1 MAEAG
6 RRFRWLPASDW
17 LASYNREQAAGD
29 GLAAIIVTILLVPQG
44 LAYAMLAGMPPQTGL
59 YASILPLILYALFG
73 TSRTLSV
80 GPAALTSLITAS
92 AAGTLAQGDPQLFI
106 QAAIGMGLLSGLF
119 LIAMAILRLGWLNNL
134 LSHPVITGFI
144 SGCAILIAA
153 SQLKH
158 LLRIDASGEE
168 LVTLAQTLGQN
179 LSQTHW
185 LTLGISLIA
194 IACLLIPKYLAAPL
208 EATRLPGWLVAF
220 VSKCGPIV
228 AVLVTTLLTASLSLD
243 SHGLAVVGSIPAG
256 LPHFSLPGLDPMH
269 WQDLITPAALL
280 ALIGF
285 VESISL
291 AQALAAK
298 RRERVDANR
307 ELMGLG
313 LANIGSGLSGAFAVT
328 GSFSRTTVNY
338 QAGARTPMAGLLTGI
353 GIALVALF
361 FTGWFQLL
369 PLASLAAII
378 VVGILPLINLSE
390 LRHLW
395 AFSRPDA
402 LAMAA
407 TLVGVLLINVQSGLL
422 LGVVL
427 SVALFMW
434 RTSQPHVAELGRI
447 PGTHHFRNMDRH
459 SVQLT
464 EAVLSIRVD
473 ESLYFGNART
483 LEDRIYDEAQAHP
496 QIQHVVLHCSG
507 INHLDASAVESLES
521 LNERLKDA
529 GVTLNLSNVKGPVMD
544 MLIKTDFQ
552 KVLTGRV
559 YLSHYQAMEVLAP
572 ESLREEEPDASP

>member
-1 MAEAG
+1 MKPAG
-6 RRFRWLPASDW
+6 RGFRWLPASDW
-17 LASYNREQAAGD
+17 LATYDRHQAAGD
-29 GLAAIIVTILLVPQG
+29 TLAAIIVTILLVPQG
-44 LAYAMLAGMPPQTGL
+44 LAYAMLAGMPPETGL
-59 YASILPLILYALFG
+59 YASILPLIFYALFG

-119 LIAMAILRLGWLNNL
+119 LVAMAILRLGWLTNL
-134 LSHPVITGFI
+134 LSHPVIIGFV
-144 SGCAILIAA
+144 SGCALLIAT

-158 LLRIDASGEE
+158 LLGIRSNGDNLIALTRGLLS
-168 LVTLAQTLGQN
+168 TLH
-179 LSQTHW
+179 QTHW
-185 LTLGISLIA
+185 LTLGISVVA
-194 IACLLIPKYLAAPL
+194 MVCLLVPKTLAAPL
-208 EATRLPGWLVAF
+208 QRSQLPNWLAAF
-220 VSKCGPIV
+220 LGKCGPIL
-228 AVLVTTLLTASLSLD
+228 AVGVTTVLAARLALD
-243 SHGLAVVGSIPAG
+243 EKGLAVVGAIPQG
-256 LPHFSLPGLDPMH
+256 LPHFTLPGLGQDH
-269 WQDLITPAALL
+269 WQALITPAALL

-298 RRERVDANR
+298 RRERIDANR
-307 ELMGLG
+307 ELLGLG

-338 QAGARTPMAGLLTGI
+338 DAGARTPLAGLLTGI

-361 FTGWFQLL
+361 FTPAFHYL
-369 PLASLAAII
+369 PLATLAAII
-378 VVGILPLINLSE
+378 VVGILPLIDLGE
-390 LRHLW
+390 LKHLW

-402 LAMAA
+402 MAMAA

-422 LGVVL
+422 LGVTL
-427 SVALFMW
+427 SVALFLW

-447 PGTHHFRNMDRH
+447 PGTHHFRNVDRH
-459 SVQLT
+459 SVRLT
-464 EAVLSIRVD
+464 EVVLSIRVD

-521 LNERLKDA
+521 LNERLKNA

-544 MLIKTDFQ
+544 MLEKTDFLQ
-552 KVLTGRV
+552 ALTGKV
-559 YLSHYQAMEVLAP
+559 YLSHYQAMGVLAP
-572 ESLREEEPDASP
+572 ESLQEDEDEDYR

>member
-1 MAEAG
+1 MADAG

-17 LASYNREQAAGD
+17 LATYNREQAAGD
-29 GLAAIIVTILLVPQG
+29 MLAAIIVTILLVPQG

-59 YASILPLILYALFG
+59 YASILPLVLYALFG

-119 LIAMAILRLGWLNNL
+119 LVAMAILRLGWLTNL

-168 LVTLAQTLGQN
+168 LLSLAQTLGQH
-179 LSQTHW
+179 LPQTHW

-194 IACLLIPKYLAAPL
+194 IVCLLIPKYLAAPL
-208 EATRLPGWLVAF
+208 KGTRLPGWLVAF
-220 VSKCGPIV
+220 ISKCGPIL
-228 AVLVTTLLTASLSLD
+228 AVLVTTLLTVSLSLD
-243 SHGLAVVGSIPAG
+243 SRGLAVVGAIPAG
-256 LPHFSLPGLDPMH
+256 LPHFTLPGLGREH
-269 WQDLITPAALL
+269 WQNLITPAALL

-338 QAGARTPMAGLLTGI
+338 EAGARTPMAGLLTGI

-361 FTGWFQLL
+361 FTGWFQFL

-378 VVGILPLINLSE
+378 VVGILPLINLAE
-390 LRHLW
+390 LKHLW

-407 TLVGVLLINVQSGLL
+407 TLAGVLLINVQSGLL

-427 SVALFMW
+427 SVALFLW

-464 EAVLSIRVD
+464 ESVLSIRVD

-521 LNERLKDA
+521 LNERLRDA

-544 MLIKTDFQ
+544 VLIKTDFQ

-559 YLSHYQAMEVLAP
+559 YLSHYQAMEILAP
-572 ESLREEEPDASP
+572 ESLQEEESDA

>member
-1 MAEAG
+1 MADAG

-29 GLAAIIVTILLVPQG
+29 TLAAIIVTILLVPQG
-44 LAYAMLAGMPPQTGL
+44 LAYAMLAGMPPETGL

-119 LIAMAILRLGWLNNL
+119 LVAMAILRLGWLTNL

-168 LVTLAQTLGQN
+168 LVTLAQTLAQQ
-179 LSQTHW
+179 LPQTHW
-185 LTLGISLIA
+185 LTLAISLIA
-194 IACLLIPKYLAAPL
+194 IACLLIPKYLATPL
-208 EATRLPGWLVAF
+208 KATRLPGWLVAF
-220 VSKCGPIV
+220 ISKCGPIL
-228 AVLVTTLLTASLSLD
+228 AVLVTTLLTVSLSLD
-243 SHGLAVVGSIPAG
+243 SRGLAVVGAIPAG
-256 LPHFSLPGLDPMH
+256 LPQFTLPGLGREH
-269 WQDLITPAALL
+269 WQSLITPAALL

-298 RRERVDANR
+298 RRQRVDANR

-338 QAGARTPMAGLLTGI
+338 DAGARTPMAGLLTGI

-361 FTGWFQLL
+361 FTGWFQYL

-390 LRHLW
+390 LKHLW

-407 TLVGVLLINVQSGLL
+407 TLAGVLLINVQSGLL

-459 SVQLT
+459 SVELT
-464 EAVLSIRVD
+464 EEVLSIRVD

-507 INHLDASAVESLES
+507 INHLDASAMESLES
-521 LNERLKDA
+521 LNERLKNA

-544 MLIKTDFQ
+544 VLVKTDFP

-572 ESLREEEPDASP
+572 DSLQEQDPDA

>member
-1 MAEAG
+1 MTGAG
-6 RRFRWLPASDW
+6 RRFRWLPASEW
-17 LASYNREQAAGD
+17 LATYNREQAAGD
-29 GLAAIIVTILLVPQG
+29 ALAAIIVTILLVPQG
-44 LAYAMLAGMPPQTGL
+44 LAYAMLAGMPPETGL

-92 AAGTLAQGDPQLFI
+92 AAGALSQGDPQLFI

-119 LIAMAILRLGWLNNL
+119 LVAMAVLRLGWLTNL

-168 LVTLAQTLGQN
+168 LLTLAQTLGQQ
-179 LSQTHW
+179 LPQTHW

-194 IACLLIPKYLAAPL
+194 ITCLLMPKYLATPL
-208 EATRLPGWLVAF
+208 KATRLPGWLVAF
-220 VSKCGPIV
+220 ISKCGPIL
-228 AVLVTTLLTASLSLD
+228 AVLVTTLLTVSLSLD
-243 SHGLAVVGSIPAG
+243 SRGLAVVGTIPAG
-256 LPHFSLPGLDPMH
+256 LPHFTLPELGHEH
-269 WQDLITPAALL
+269 WQSLITPAALL

-298 RRERVDANR
+298 RRQRIDANR

-328 GSFSRTTVNY
+328 GSFSRTTVNFD
-338 QAGARTPMAGLLTGI
+338 AGARTPMAGLLTGI

-361 FTGWFQLL
+361 FTGWFHYL
-369 PLASLAAII
+369 PLATLAAII
-378 VVGILPLINLSE
+378 VVGILSLIDLAE
-390 LRHLW
+390 LKHLW

-407 TLVGVLLINVQSGLL
+407 TLAGVLLINVQSGLL

-427 SVALFMW
+427 SVALFLW

-447 PGTHHFRNMDRH
+447 PGTHHFRNVDRH
-459 SVQLT
+459 SVRLT
-464 EAVLSIRVD
+464 EEVLSIRVD

-544 MLIKTDFQ
+544 VLEKTDFLQ
-552 KVLTGRV
+552 ALTGRV
-559 YLSHYQAMEVLAP
+559 YLSHYQAMGVLAP
-572 ESLREEEPDASP
+572 ESLQEEESDASP

>member
-1 MAEAG
+1 MADAG

-29 GLAAIIVTILLVPQG
+29 TLAAIIVTILLVPQG
-44 LAYAMLAGMPPQTGL
+44 LAYAMLAGMPPETGL

-119 LIAMAILRLGWLNNL
+119 LVAMAILRLGWLTNL

-168 LVTLAQTLGQN
+168 LVTLAQTLAQQ
-179 LSQTHW
+179 LPQTHW
-185 LTLGISLIA
+185 LTLAISLIA
-194 IACLLIPKYLAAPL
+194 IACLLIPKYLATPL
-208 EATRLPGWLVAF
+208 KATRLPGWLVAF
-220 VSKCGPIV
+220 ISKCGPIL
-228 AVLVTTLLTASLSLD
+228 AVLVTTLLTVTLSLD
-243 SHGLAVVGSIPAG
+243 SRGLAVVGAIPAG
-256 LPHFSLPGLDPMH
+256 LPEFTLPGLGREH
-269 WQDLITPAALL
+269 WQSLITPAALL

-298 RRERVDANR
+298 RRQRVDANR

-338 QAGARTPMAGLLTGI
+338 DAGARTPMAGLLTGI

-361 FTGWFQLL
+361 FTGWFQYL

-378 VVGILPLINLSE
+378 VIGILPLINLSE
-390 LRHLW
+390 LKHLW

-407 TLVGVLLINVQSGLL
+407 TLAGVLLINVQSGLL

-427 SVALFMW
+427 SVALFLW

-459 SVQLT
+459 SVELT
-464 EAVLSIRVD
+464 EEVLSIRVD

-507 INHLDASAVESLES
+507 INHLDASAMESLES
-521 LNERLKDA
+521 LNERLKNA

-544 MLIKTDFQ
+544 VLVKTDFP

-572 ESLREEEPDASP
+572 DSLQEQDPDA

>member
-1 MAEAG
+1 MKLPAWLGAAQ
-6 RRFRWLPASDW
+6 WLPH
-17 LASYNREQAAGD
+17 YNRETAARD
-29 GLAAIIVTILLVPQG
+29 SVAAVIVTIMLIPQS
-44 LAYAMLAGMPPQTGL
+44 LAYAMLAGLPPEVGL
-59 YASILPLILYALFG
+59 YASILPLVVYALLG
-73 TSRTLSV
+73 SSRTLAV
-80 GPAALTSLITAS
+80 GPVAVASLMTVAAASQVATAGS
-92 AAGTLAQGDPQLFI
+92 QQYLAATIILAF
-106 QAAIGMGLLSGLF
+106 LSGTIL
-119 LIAMAILRLGWLNNL
+119 LVMALLRLGWIANL
-134 LSHPVITGFI
+134 LSHPVVSGFI
-144 SGCAILIAA
+144 SASGLLIAA

-168 LVTLAQTLGQN
+168 LVTLAQTLAQQ
-179 LSQTHW
+179 LPQTHW
-185 LTLGISLIA
+185 LTLAISLIA
-194 IACLLIPKYLAAPL
+194 IACLLIPKYLATPL
-208 EATRLPGWLVAF
+208 KATRLPGWLVAF
-220 VSKCGPIV
+220 ISKCGPIL
-228 AVLVTTLLTASLSLD
+228 AVLVTPLLTVTLSLD
-243 SHGLAVVGSIPAG
+243 SRGLAVVGAIPAG
-256 LPHFSLPGLDPMH
+256 LPEFTLPGLGREH
-269 WQDLITPAALL
+269 WQSLITPAALL

-298 RRERVDANR
+298 RRQRVDANR

-338 QAGARTPMAGLLTGI
+338 DAGARTPMAGLLTGI

-361 FTGWFQLL
+361 FTGWFQYL

-390 LRHLW
+390 LKHLW

-407 TLVGVLLINVQSGLL
+407 TLAGVLLINVQSGLL

-427 SVALFMW
+427 SVALFLW

-459 SVQLT
+459 SVELT
-464 EAVLSIRVD
+464 EEVLSIRVD

-507 INHLDASAVESLES
+507 INHLDASAMESLES
-521 LNERLKDA
+521 LNERLKNA

-544 MLIKTDFQ
+544 VLVKTDFP

-572 ESLREEEPDASP
+572 DSLQEQDPDA

>member
-1 MAEAG
+1 MADAG

-29 GLAAIIVTILLVPQG
+29 TLAAIIVTILLVPQG

-119 LIAMAILRLGWLNNL
+119 LVAMALLRLGWLTNL

-158 LLRIDASGEE
+158 LLRIDAAGEE
-168 LVTLAQTLGQN
+168 LVTLA
-179 LSQTHW
+179 LSLAQQLAQTHW
-185 LTLGISLIA
+185 LTLAISLIA

-208 EATRLPGWLVAF
+208 KATRLPGWLVAF
-220 VSKCGPIV
+220 ISKCGPIL
-228 AVLVTTLLTASLSLD
+228 AVLVTTLLTVSLALD
-243 SHGLAVVGSIPAG
+243 SRGLAVVGAIPPG
-256 LPHFSLPGLDPMH
+256 LPHFTLPGLGREH
-269 WQDLITPAALL
+269 WQSLVTPAALL
-280 ALIGF
+280 ALIGI

-338 QAGARTPMAGLLTGI
+338 DAGARTPMAGLLTGI

-361 FTGWFQLL
+361 FTGWFQYL
-369 PLASLAAII
+369 PLAALAAII
-378 VVGILPLINLSE
+378 VVGILPLINLAE
-390 LRHLW
+390 LKHLW

-407 TLVGVLLINVQSGLL
+407 TLAGVLLINVQSGLL

-459 SVQLT
+459 SVELT
-464 EAVLSIRVD
+464 EEVLSIRVD

-483 LEDRIYDEAQAHP
+483 LEDRIYDDAQAHP

-521 LNERLKDA
+521 LNERLKNA

-544 MLIKTDFQ
+544 VLIKTDFQ

-572 ESLREEEPDASP
+572 ESLREEEPDA

>member
-1 MAEAG
+1 MADAG
-6 RRFRWLPASDW
+6 RRLRWLPASDW
-17 LASYNREQAAGD
+17 LATYNREQAAGD
-29 GLAAIIVTILLVPQG
+29 TLAAIIVTILLVPQG

-119 LIAMAILRLGWLNNL
+119 LVAMALLRLGWLTNL

-168 LVTLAQTLGQN
+168 LVTLAQTLAQQ
-179 LSQTHW
+179 LPQTHW
-185 LTLGISLIA
+185 LTLAISLIA
-194 IACLLIPKYLAAPL
+194 IACLLIPKYLATPL
-208 EATRLPGWLVAF
+208 KATRLPGWLVAF
-220 VSKCGPIV
+220 ISKCGPIL
-228 AVLVTTLLTASLSLD
+228 AVLVTTLLTVTLSLD
-243 SHGLAVVGSIPAG
+243 SRGLAVVGAIPAG
-256 LPHFSLPGLDPMH
+256 LPEFTLPGLGREH
-269 WQDLITPAALL
+269 WQSLITPAALL

-291 AQALAAK
+291 AQSLAA
-298 RRERVDANR
+298 RRRQRVDANR

-338 QAGARTPMAGLLTGI
+338 DAGARTPMAGLLTGI

-361 FTGWFQLL
+361 FTGWFQYL

-390 LRHLW
+390 LKHLW

-407 TLVGVLLINVQSGLL
+407 TLAGVLLINVQSGLL

-427 SVALFMW
+427 SVALFLW

-459 SVQLT
+459 SVELT
-464 EAVLSIRVD
+464 EEVLSIRVD

-507 INHLDASAVESLES
+507 INHLDASAMESLES
-521 LNERLKDA
+521 LNERLKNA

-544 MLIKTDFQ
+544 VLVKTDFP

-572 ESLREEEPDASP
+572 DSLQEQDPDA

>member
-1 MAEAG
+1 MADAG

-29 GLAAIIVTILLVPQG
+29 TLAAIIVTILLVPQG
-44 LAYAMLAGMPPQTGL
+44 LAYAMLAGMPPETGL

-119 LIAMAILRLGWLNNL
+119 LVAMAILRLGWLTNL

-168 LVTLAQTLGQN
+168 LVTLAQTLAQQ
-179 LSQTHW
+179 LPQTHW
-185 LTLGISLIA
+185 LTLAISLIA
-194 IACLLIPKYLAAPL
+194 IACLLIPKYLATPL
-208 EATRLPGWLVAF
+208 KATRLPGWLVAF
-220 VSKCGPIV
+220 ISKCGPIL
-228 AVLVTTLLTASLSLD
+228 AVLVTTLLTVTLSLD
-243 SHGLAVVGSIPAG
+243 SRGLAVVGAIPAG
-256 LPHFSLPGLDPMH
+256 LPEFTLPGLGREH
-269 WQDLITPAALL
+269 WQSLITPAALL

-285 VESISL
+285 VEAISL

-298 RRERVDANR
+298 RRQRVDANR

-338 QAGARTPMAGLLTGI
+338 DAGARTPMAGLLTGI

-361 FTGWFQLL
+361 FTGWFQYL

-390 LRHLW
+390 LKHLW

-407 TLVGVLLINVQSGLL
+407 TLAGVLLINVQSGLL

-427 SVALFMW
+427 SVALFLW

-459 SVQLT
+459 SVELT
-464 EAVLSIRVD
+464 EEVLSIRVD

-507 INHLDASAVESLES
+507 INHLDASAMESLES
-521 LNERLKDA
+521 LNERLKNA

-544 MLIKTDFQ
+544 VLVKTDFP

-572 ESLREEEPDASP
+572 DSLQEQDPDA